1 MSKMTEYQKEYLRMA
16 AFLHMMGFQQSKND
30 LTEFWKPFSLDVKAQ
45 VVDQDKDETFHLDG
59 TINIHLYGEYI
70 RYSYQYFAAVETGR
84 LLQTSSDFKSDFTF
98 DTLLK
103 SLSDI
108 FDRIYGSPEYE
119 FYNAPY
125 YDPSTIMH
133 VTAFKL
139 FGDKVIEERKIDPDI
154 SAKFV

>member
-1 MSKMTEYQKEYLRMA
+1 MSKMTEYQKEYLRIA

-70 RYSYQYFAAVETGR
+70 RYSYQNFASVETGR

-98 DTLLK
+98 DALMNKLMR
-103 SLSDI
+103 I
-108 FDRIYGSPEYE
+108 FSQIYGSPEYE

-125 YDPSTIMH
+125 YDPSTIMR

-139 FGDKVIEERKIDPDI
+139 FGQNTVLESKLNEGPM
-154 SAKFV
+154 FV